1 MLSRS
6 HTLADYWALTGCSL
20 GFSLFWVQIHLTIT
34 AAQSCSH
41 LQRKAHVSLLSVDV
55 FEKRKQAFYQGNSGA
70 ECQSTGCFQPAHRR
84 VKQNMLL
91 LLKHPSKEY
100 NRAELITKQHCMW
113 NFPASSKPLLTFLLE
128 LWCWRSSFLSLS
140 LFYKKCYFSKSL
152 CIQTK

>member
-100 NRAELITKQHCMW
+100 NRAELITKKHCMW